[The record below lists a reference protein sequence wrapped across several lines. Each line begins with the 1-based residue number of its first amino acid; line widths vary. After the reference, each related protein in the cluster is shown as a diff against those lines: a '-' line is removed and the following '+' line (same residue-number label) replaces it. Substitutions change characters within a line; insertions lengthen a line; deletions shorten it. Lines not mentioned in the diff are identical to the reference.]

1 MFTLDQLHSDKVVF
15 RFGENEI
22 YFRTTK
28 DFDFQEY
35 AAWQRLQK
43 ELVKIT
49 DLRKKA
55 KTDDQYARAEKKNQT
70 LCREV
75 VALCLPEFPSNE
87 LENLNIGQVDRLAG
101 MCIKVATGVYGR
113 TRVDNE
119 VIQQLKEQYP
129 DLPEPFIYSLTR
141 NQAALLIE
149 DDEAKND

>member
-1 MFTLDQLHSDKVVF
+1 M
-15 RFGENEI
+15 
-22 YFRTTK
+22 
-28 DFDFQEY
+28 
-35 AAWQRLQK
+35 
-43 ELVKIT
+43 
-49 DLRKKA
+49 LRIP
-55 KTDDQYARAEKKNQT
+55 EKKNQT

-101 MCIKVATGVYGR
+101 MCIKVATGIYGR

-119 VIQQLKEQYP
+119 TIQQLKEQYP